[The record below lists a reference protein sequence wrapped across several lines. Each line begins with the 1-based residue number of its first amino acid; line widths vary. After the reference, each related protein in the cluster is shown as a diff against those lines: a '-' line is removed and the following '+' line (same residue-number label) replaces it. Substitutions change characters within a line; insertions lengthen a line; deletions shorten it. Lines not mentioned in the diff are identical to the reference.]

1 MINDGKAATL
11 INGEVMSYIDQ
22 GMNGEAIRYKPPFRL
37 SAYDVMNFIG
47 TLAVSHTTERECI
60 RGE

>member
-22 GMNGEAIRYKPPFRL
+22 GMNGEAIRY
-37 SAYDVMNFIG
+37 
-47 TLAVSHTTERECI
+47 
-60 RGE
+60 